1 MPSENTQQMAARNE
15 QSHNTNKK
23 KQKQSNSKLKH
34 QWKKQQQ

>member
-23 KQKQSNSKLKH
+23 KTEQLEIKASVE
-34 QWKKQQQ
+34 KQQQ